1 MILYPRFS
9 AADAQKVLEDVRE
22 DVEAGRPLR
31 TLSPIGE
38 HPLRQSGLVGGH
50 PATDQQIQA
59 LDRAVREAVPPRRT
73 SSDRGWGAA
82 FDRDVSRALYQH
94 LGDFLGATAQSGVW
108 SFLSLVV
115 FPDLVLER
123 FPMRK
128 GVPAERFLDGRRN
141 TFSRLHQRRAIFGD
155 LMDREDVQILED
167 DFVGLVDR
175 DISSDH
181 RLAAALI
188 RRADQPPAGV
198 DRRAFAREL
207 YKEALFEAKVTELRA
222 LDDEVLESVVGDLAE
237 RVRQRIKPS

>member
-9 AADAQKVLEDVRE
+9 AADAQKVLEDVRT
-22 DVEAGRPLR
+22 DVEAGRPPR
-31 TLSPIGE
+31 TISPLGE
-38 HPLRQSGLVGGH
+38 HPLRQSGSVGGH
-50 PATDQQIQA
+50 PATDEQIQA
-59 LDRAVREAVPPRRT
+59 LDRAVRDAVPPG
-73 SSDRGWGAA
+73 SAAADRNWGAT
-82 FDRDVSRALYQH
+82 FDREVSRALYEH

-123 FPMRK
+123 FPARK
-128 GVPAERFLDGRRN
+128 GLSAERFLEGRRN

-155 LMDREDVQILED
+155 LMDREDVHILED

-188 RRADQPPAGV
+188 RRAVRPPAGV

-207 YKEALFEAKVTELRA
+207 YKEALFEVKGTELRA
-222 LDDEVLESVVGDLAE
+222 LDDETLESVVADLAD

>member
-9 AADAQKVLEDVRE
+9 ASDAQKVLQDVRD
-22 DVEAGRPLR
+22 DVKDGKPPR
-31 TLSPIGE
+31 TISSIGE
-38 HPLRQSGLVGGH
+38 HPLRRSGLVGGH

-59 LDRAVREAVPPRRT
+59 LDSAVRNAVPPGSADT
-73 SSDRGWGAA
+73 DRGWGAA
-82 FDRDVSRALYQH
+82 FDCEVSRALYEQ
-94 LGDFLGATAQSGVW
+94 LGNFLGATAQSGVW

-115 FPDLVLER
+115 FPDLVLRR
-123 FPMRK
+123 FPARK
-128 GVPAERFLDGRRN
+128 GLPAERFLEGRRN

-188 RRADQPPAGV
+188 RRAVRPLAGV

-207 YKEALFEAKVTELRA
+207 YKEALFEAKVTELR
-222 LDDEVLESVVGDLAE
+222 VLEDHVLATVVDDLAE